1 MLNHIR
7 FILLVTIV
15 LLVVQVPGA
24 FGEGLR
30 GPKAASPD
38 PDPTDMTASLT
49 SETDSY
55 AKVVLEPQRKLGRC
69 TGLPWWLCGGHP
81 PMTNPPIGPVPPPFV
96 GP

>member
-7 FILLVTIV
+7 STLLVTIV
-15 LLVVQVPGA
+15 LLVVQIPGA
-24 FGEGLR
+24 SGEGLR
-30 GPKAASPD
+30 GPKEALPD
-38 PDPTDMTASLT
+38 PDPTPMTVSLT

-81 PMTNPPIGPVPPPFV
+81 PMTNPPIFV
-96 GP
+96 AP